1 MDLRRQRALFDAAL
15 ALPERERAD
24 WLRRECP
31 DDAARAQVERLL
43 AAHESIEEDD
53 AGFLVSARPPELP
66 PERIGHY
73 FLLEPLGEGGMGE
86 VHLAEQLEP
95 VRRRVAIKL
104 LRAGFAGRDMMAR
117 FDVERQTLALLDHP
131 NVARILDAGVT
142 SEGRPY
148 VVVEHVPGQPIT
160 RYSDQR
166 RLGIAERL
174 DLFLDVCAGVQHA
187 HQRGI
192 IHRDLKPSN
201 VLVAEVDR
209 QATPKIIDFD
219 IAKAL
224 RPLPTGSG
232 PLTMAGQIVGTPD
245 YMSPEQAELSPLA
258 VDTRADVYSLGV
270 ILCELLCGQLP
281 YESVDTSAGALRV
294 AQDIATREATRP
306 SQRLARDP
314 AQLARAAHDRST
326 TPRALRAA
334 LAGDLDWIVLKS
346 LERDLQR
353 RYGSA
358 AELASDIRRYRRSQP
373 VRARAPDSLYLARR
387 FLRRNRYGVAVGA
400 FLASLLV
407 ALGVLMQRQAS
418 ETARERDRAT
428 AEAQTANQVS
438 NFLIETFRAA
448 DPERHH
454 GQEMTARQQL
464 DDAAERLDRELAGEP
479 AAKAR
484 LEMAIGDIYFNL
496 GEFGRADRHFRHA
509 LAMYETLQ
517 PPDDHG
523 RLAALRQVGR
533 TATQLGQLETGEQ
546 LTLRTLAEV
555 RTLFG
560 ERDALHVDATHDLGA
575 LRNAQGRYREA
586 LTLFQQA
593 AQGRER
599 VYGEADELTTIAHTN
614 VAVVQQLL
622 GNTAEAERAYLAILD
637 RLEAR
642 GDPDNTQLLTARL
655 NLSTLYAGLGDYRRA
670 VDLQRQVLP
679 AMRRVYG
686 EDHPFTLQA
695 TGNLASSLSSLGR
708 HRESYEENRKLV
720 ERLLRVQGANALLTL
735 YTRANLAYE
744 AGVLGQRD
752 AAETSLRDV
761 IDKQLQLSGPQH
773 RNTIISETLLGRLL
787 VQWNRRQAAI
797 PLFESALVGSRAG
810 LGTSHPTTQDLLLRL
825 ADNAYALGDE
835 TSAANWLRQARL
847 AGVDLKSRF
856 ADYPEIAR
864 RQLAGQLPR

>member
-1 MDLRRQRALFDAAL
+1 MDLRRQRELFEAAL
-15 ALPERERAD
+15 GVPERERSD

-31 DDAARAQVERLL
+31 DDDARARIERLI
-43 AAHESIEEDD
+43 AAHESIEDTD
-53 AGFLVSARPPELP
+53 HTFLASARPPELP
-66 PERIGHY
+66 PERIGPY

-86 VHLAEQLEP
+86 VYLAEQLEP

-142 SEGRPY
+142 GEGRPY

-160 RYSDQR
+160 RYADQR
-166 RLGIAERL
+166 RLTLPQRL

-201 VLVAEVDR
+201 LLVAEVDR
-209 QATPKIIDFD
+209 QTTPKIIDFD

-232 PLTMAGQIVGTPD
+232 PLTMAGQIIGTPD

-270 ILCELLCGQLP
+270 ILCELLCGELP
-281 YESVDTSAGALRV
+281 YDSVDTSGGALRV
-294 AQDIATREATRP
+294 AQAIAVRDPTRP
-306 SQRLARDP
+306 SLRLARDP
-314 AQLARAAHDRST
+314 EQLARAAHNRST
-326 TPRALRAA
+326 TSRALKAA
-334 LAGDLDWIVLKS
+334 LAGDLDWIVLKA

-358 AELASDIRRYRRSQP
+358 AELAADIRRYRRSQP
-373 VRARAPDSLYLARR
+373 IKARAPDTVYLTRR
-387 FLRRNRYGVAVGA
+387 FLRRNRYSVGVGA
-400 FLASLLV
+400 FLAALLV
-407 ALGVLMQRQAS
+407 ALGVLMQRQAT

-428 AEAQTANQVS
+428 AEAQTAKQVS
-438 NFLIETFRAA
+438 SFLIETFRAA

-464 DDAAERLDRELAGEP
+464 DDAAERLDRGLATEP
-479 AAKAR
+479 AAKAQ

-509 LAMYETLQ
+509 LAMYEKLQ
-517 PPDDHG
+517 PPDDRG
-523 RLAALRQVGR
+523 RLSALRQVGR
-533 TATQLGQLETGEQ
+533 AATQLGRLDEGEQ
-546 LTLRTLAEV
+546 LTLRTLSEV
-555 RTLFG
+555 RSLYG
-560 ERDALHVDATHDLGA
+560 ERDALYADATHDLAA

-586 LTLFQQA
+586 LTLFQEA
-593 AQGRER
+593 AKGREHA
-599 VYGEADELTTIAHTN
+599 YGENHELTTIAYTN

-622 GNTAEAERAYLAILD
+622 GNAAEAERAYLAILD
-637 RLEAR
+637 RLESL
-642 GDPDNTQLLTARL
+642 GDRDNTQLLTTRL

-670 VDLQRQVLP
+670 VDLQQQVLP

-686 EDHPFTLQA
+686 EDHPYTLQA
-695 TGNLASSLSSLGR
+695 AGNLASSLSNLGR
-708 HRESYEENRKLV
+708 HREAYEENRGLV

-744 AGVLGQRD
+744 AGLLGRREE
-752 AAETSLRDV
+752 AETGLRDV
-761 IDKQLQLSGPQH
+761 INKQLELSGPQH

-787 VQWNRRQAAI
+787 VQWNRREAAI
-797 PLFESALVGSRAG
+797 PLFESALAGSQAG

-835 TSAANWLRQARL
+835 ASGGNWLRQARL
-847 AGVDLKSRF
+847 AGVDLKGKF

-864 RQLAGQLPR
+864 RQLAGKLPR

>member
-1 MDLRRQRALFDAAL
+1 MDLRRQRELFDAAL
-15 ALPERERAD
+15 ALPRRERAD

-31 DDAARAQVERLL
+31 DAEARAQIERLI
-43 AAHESIEEDD
+43 AAHDSIEHDD
-53 AGFLVSARPPELP
+53 ATFLASARPPEVA
-66 PERIGHY
+66 PEKIGPY

-142 SEGRPY
+142 AAGRPY

-160 RYSDQR
+160 RYADQR
-166 RLGIAERL
+166 HLTIAQRL

-209 QATPKIIDFD
+209 HATPKIIDFD

-224 RPLPTGSG
+224 SPLPTGTG

-258 VDTRADVYSLGV
+258 VDTRVDVYSLGV
-270 ILCELLCGQLP
+270 ILCELLCGELP
-281 YESVDTSAGALRV
+281 YDSVDTTGGALQV
-294 AQDIATREATRP
+294 AQAIASREPTRP
-306 SQRLARDP
+306 SQRLTRD
-314 AQLARAAHDRST
+314 ATRLAKAAHDRST
-326 TPRALRAA
+326 TSRTLVAA
-334 LAGDLDWIVLKS
+334 LKGDLDWIVLKA
-346 LERDLQR
+346 LERDLPR

-358 AELASDIRRYRRSQP
+358 AELAADIRRFRRSLP
-373 VRARAPDSLYLARR
+373 VQARAPDTIYIARR
-387 FLRRNRYGVAVGA
+387 FMRRNRFGVAVGA
-400 FLASLLV
+400 LLAALLV
-407 ALGVLMQRQAS
+407 TLGVLMQRQAT

-428 AEAQTANQVS
+428 AEAQTATQVS
-438 NFLIETFRAA
+438 SFLIETFRTA

-454 GQEMTARQQL
+454 GLEMTAREQL
-464 DDAAERLDRELAGEP
+464 DDAATRLDRGLDSEP
-479 AAKAR
+479 AAKAQ
-484 LEMAIGDIYFNL
+484 LEAAIGDIYYNL
-496 GEFGRADRHFRHA
+496 GEFGRAERHFRHA
-509 LAMYETLQ
+509 LAMYEKMQ
-517 PPDDHG
+517 PPDERG
-523 RLAALRQVGR
+523 RLSALRQIGR
-533 TATQLGQLETGEQ
+533 AVTQLGRLDEGEQ
-546 LTLRTLAEV
+546 LTQRTLAEV

-560 ERDALHVDATHDLGA
+560 ERDALYVDATHDLAA

-586 LTLFQQA
+586 LTLFEQA
-593 AQGRER
+593 AKGRER
-599 VYGEADELTTIAHTN
+599 VYGENHELTTTAYTN

-622 GNTAEAERAYLAILD
+622 GNNAEAERAYLAIID
-637 RLEAR
+637 RLESVT
-642 GDPDNTQLLTARL
+642 DPDNTQLLTTRL
-655 NLSTLYAGLGDYRRA
+655 NLSTLYAGLGEYQRA
-670 VDLQRQVLP
+670 ADLQQQVLP

-695 TGNLASSLSSLGR
+695 AGNLASSLSSIGR
-708 HRESYEENRKLV
+708 HREAYEENRRLV

-735 YTRANLAYE
+735 YTRGNLAYE
-744 AGVLGQRD
+744 AGMLGRREE
-752 AAETSLRDV
+752 AETGLRDV
-761 IDKQLQLSGPQH
+761 IDRQLQFSGPQH

-787 VQWNRRQAAI
+787 VQWNRRPAAV
-797 PLFESALVGSRAG
+797 PLFEAALAGSRAG

-835 TSAANWLRQARL
+835 PGASNWLRQARL
-847 AGVDLKSRF
+847 SGIDLNGKF

>member
-1 MDLRRQRALFDAAL
+1 MDLRRQRELFDAAL
-15 ALPERERAD
+15 ALPERERAE

-31 DDAARAQVERLL
+31 DDGQRVQIERLL
-43 AAHESIEEDD
+43 AAHASIEDRD
-53 AGFLVSARPPELP
+53 GSFLASARPPELP
-66 PERIGHY
+66 PEKIGPY

-117 FDVERQTLALLDHP
+117 FDVERQTLALLDHA

-142 SEGRPY
+142 TEGRPY

-160 RYSDQR
+160 RYADQR
-166 RLGIAERL
+166 RLTIAQRL

-187 HQRGI
+187 HQRGV

-270 ILCELLCGQLP
+270 ILCELLCGALP
-281 YESVDTSAGALRV
+281 YDSVDTSGGALRV
-294 AQDIATREATRP
+294 AQAIAAREPVRP
-306 SQRLARDP
+306 SQRLARDSQ
-314 AQLARAAHDRST
+314 QLAQAAHDRST
-326 TPRALRAA
+326 SPRALKAA
-334 LAGDLDWIVLKS
+334 LAGDLDWIVLKA

-373 VRARAPDSLYLARR
+373 VQARAPDTIYLTRR
-387 FLRRNRYGVAVGA
+387 FLRRNRYSVGVGV

-407 ALGVLMQRQAS
+407 ALGVLMQRQAT

-438 NFLIETFRAA
+438 SFLIETFRAA

-464 DDAAERLDRELAGEP
+464 DDASERLDRGLAGEP
-479 AAKAR
+479 AAKAQ
-484 LEMAIGDIYFNL
+484 LEMAIGDIYYNL
-496 GEFGRADRHFRHA
+496 GEFGRAERHFRHA
-509 LAMYETLQ
+509 LALYEALQ
-517 PPDDHG
+517 PKDDHA
-523 RLAALRQVGR
+523 RLAAMRQIGR
-533 TATQLGQLETGEQ
+533 AVTQLGQLEEGED
-546 LTLRTLAEV
+546 LTQRTLSEV

-560 ERDALHVDATHDLGA
+560 ERDPLYADATHDLGA
-575 LRNAQGRYREA
+575 LRNAQGRYLEA
-586 LTLFQQA
+586 LTLFQEA

-599 VYGEADELTTIAHTN
+599 VYGENDELTTIAYTN
-614 VAVVQQLL
+614 VAAVQQLL
-622 GNTAEAERAYLAILD
+622 GNTAEAERAYLATLD
-637 RLEAR
+637 RLEGQ

-655 NLSTLYAGLGDYRRA
+655 NLSTLYAGLGEYQRA

-695 TGNLASSLSSLGR
+695 AGNLASSLSNLGR
-708 HRESYEENRKLV
+708 HREAYEENRRLV
-720 ERLLRVQGANALLTL
+720 ERLLRVQGANSLLTL

-744 AGVLGQRD
+744 AGLLGQRQE
-752 AAETSLRDV
+752 AETGLRDV
-761 IDKQLQLSGPQH
+761 IDKQLQLSGAQH

-797 PLFESALVGSRAG
+797 PLFESALAGSRAG
-810 LGTSHPTTQDLLLRL
+810 LGPSHPTTQDLLLRL
-825 ADNAYALGDE
+825 ADNAYALSDD
-835 TSAANWLRQARL
+835 TSGGNWLRQARL
-847 AGVDLKSRF
+847 AGVDLKSKF